1 MKDLTSL
8 WEGIDFAKDYRITY
22 LLYKEGKSIDLIAK
36 IRRMSEE
43 QVKKEI
49 ILAKTEQLQIK
60 DYEKSILEKM
70 LEASKDERIK
80 LIENMS
86 VDERKYLGKKIY
98 YSYERINNAEDK
110 AVLIWIIGELG
121 LLPLSKILYKDINHP
136 HGNVRRMVCSA
147 LYKLGDEKGIFYLHK
162 ALLDKKPQ
170 VRQYAAKALGKIGN
184 EQSKMRLERL
194 IHNPNEKDYVKKAFY
209 EAIEHIERKLKK
221 SNE

>member
-1 MKDLTSL
+1 MNDSKNL
-8 WEGIDFAKDYRITY
+8 WTNIDFSKDYRITY

-49 ILAKTEQLQIK
+49 ILAKTEQFQIK

-70 LEASKDERIK
+70 LEISKEERIK
-80 LIENMS
+80 IIDNMS
-86 VDERKYLGKKIY
+86 VEEKKYLGKKIY
-98 YSYERINNAEDK
+98 HSYEKINHAEDK
-110 AVLIWIIGELG
+110 IVLIWIIGELG
-121 LLPLSKILYKDINHP
+121 LLPLSKILYKDISHP

-147 LYKLGDEKGIFYLHK
+147 LYKLGDEKGVFYLHK

-184 EQSKMRLERL
+184 EESSMRLKRL
-194 IHNPNEKDYVKKAFY
+194 IYNPNEKEYVKKAFH
-209 EAIEHIERKLKK
+209 EAIDHIDRKLKK
-221 SNE
+221 I